1 MIQEKNKNMRRILIE
16 KLNRFLVE
24 NHPDLVISLQAD
36 GRVTQYLQDR
46 LDILDDLPEVLLEKG
61 QPLYVAE
68 EVCME
73 ILTRDLQASKY
84 HFICAQLSNSF
95 ETVYEDW
102 SESGILVFEVINLI
116 QYCDPVFLQ
125 FGFSEESMDDSKI
138 SAAAVEVIDKYVKGE
153 L

>member
-125 FGFSEESMDDSKI
+125 FGFSEESMDDPKI
-138 SAAAVEVIDKYVKGE
+138 SAAAVDVIDKYVKGE